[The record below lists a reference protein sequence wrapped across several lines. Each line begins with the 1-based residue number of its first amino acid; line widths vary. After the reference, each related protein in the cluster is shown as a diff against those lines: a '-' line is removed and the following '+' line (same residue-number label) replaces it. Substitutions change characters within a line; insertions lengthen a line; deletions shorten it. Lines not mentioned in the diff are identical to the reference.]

1 MSLSDQICRHIAE
14 TRYADI
20 PESARQATRR
30 FLLDG
35 TGVMLAAS
43 GMCPEVMAFV
53 AMAQAQGPGPCAILG
68 HGEATAPFA
77 ALANGAMAHA
87 LDFED
92 AYDAV
97 PLHPNASA
105 IPAALAMIQADDPVS
120 GAELITALTIGCDL
134 VCRLGHSLKRPLEE
148 GGWYPPMLLGAIG
161 AVAVAARLA
170 GLDVVRTRDAL
181 SIMLCQVGAPGE
193 IGYSRRTTLRAV
205 REAFPAQLA
214 VTSAVLA
221 RQGVVGFEHPLEGQG
236 GFFSLYAGGHYD
248 AAPLLD
254 DLGARWF
261 GEQIS
266 FKPWPAC
273 RGTHTAIELALRLKA
288 GHNLDVR
295 DIASIQVMCGEV
307 QHMLFDPLSRKQA
320 PATAIDA
327 KFSLPFAVAAALV
340 RDGVTLNTFDAA
352 SLCDPDILALAA
364 RITPFDRPDWGRD
377 RATAGGIIIRLDDG
391 QILSAEEHQALG
403 HPSRPLSNDD
413 LVAKF
418 AACAQRAAR
427 PLSSDAAQRL
437 AEQILTLDDCRDA
450 GAVFRL

>member
-1 MSLSDQICRHIAE
+1 MTLSDQICRHIAE
-14 TRYADI
+14 TRYSDL
-20 PESARQATRR
+20 PESARHATRR

-43 GMCPEVMAFV
+43 GLCPEIKAFV
-53 AMAQAQGPGPCAILG
+53 AMARAQGEGACAILG
-68 HGEATAPFA
+68 HGTATAPFA

-87 LDFED
+87 IDFED

-105 IPAALAMIQADDPVS
+105 IPAALAMIQAGDPVS

-148 GGWYPPMLLGAIG
+148 GGWYPPMLLGAVG
-161 AVAVAARLA
+161 AVAVAARLVK
-170 GLDVVRTRDAL
+170 LDARQTRDAL
-181 SIMLCQVGAPGE
+181 SIMLCQLGAPGE
-193 IGYSRRTTLRAV
+193 IRHSRETTLRAV

-214 VTSAVLA
+214 VTSALLA
-221 RQGVVGFEHPLEGQG
+221 REGIVGFEQPLEGQG
-236 GFFSLYAGGHYD
+236 GFFNLYAGGHYD

-254 DLGARWF
+254 DLGAHWY

-288 GHNLDVR
+288 GHGLDVR

-307 QHMLFDPLSRKQA
+307 QHMLIDPLPRKQA

-327 KFSLPFAVAAALV
+327 KFSLPFTVAAALV
-340 RDGVTLNTFDAA
+340 RDGITLNAFDAA
-352 SLCDPDILALAA
+352 SLSDPDILALAA
-364 RITPFDRPDWGRD
+364 RITPLDRPDWGRD
-377 RATAGGIIIRLDDG
+377 RATAGGIVITLIDG
-391 QILSAEEHQALG
+391 QVLSAEEHQALG
-403 HPSRPLSNDD
+403 HPSRPLSDDD

-418 AACAQRAAR
+418 TACVQRAAR
-427 PLSSDAAQRL
+427 PLPPEDAQRL
-437 AEQILTLDDCRDA
+437 AGRILTLDDCRDA
-450 GAVFRL
+450 GAIFRL